1 MDKKALDDVGPLD
14 LVNQSSD
21 ETPDAENTDD
31 TDQDLND
38 NLESNAPAADDSLMG
53 DDTNSPES
61 DLGQPGQTNDINSI
75 DYDDYDILVTHDLN
89 DLLDDQDD
97 MDIDFSRLT

>member
-1 MDKKALDDVGPLD
+1 MNKKALDDIGPLD
-14 LVNQSSD
+14 LVNQSL
-21 ETPDAENTDD
+21 EENPDTADM
-31 TDQDLND
+31 DQDLGD
-38 NLESNAPAADDSLMG
+38 NLESGTPAADDSLMG